1 MKNRLKFSENLFWD
15 TAPDALDYEKH
26 QRFIVQRVVEY
37 GSLDDWRLICG
48 YYGLQSII
56 TAAQKVRCLEKKA
69 LSFLAAVGNVPVESF
84 RCYTLKQ
91 SNLKHWVS

>member
-1 MKNRLKFSENLFWD
+1 MKDRLNFSENLFWD

-37 GSLDDWRLICG
+37 GSLADWRLIRG

-56 TAAQKVRCLEKKA
+56 TVAQTIRCLEKKA
-69 LSFLAAVGNVPVESF
+69 LTFLAAVGNVPVESF

-91 SNLKHWVS
+91 SNPCH